1 MEYLAACF
9 FMGFGVAIDVMVA
22 TLASYREFG
31 SRKDAWIWASRNALT
46 HTVFPVLGIAAAY
59 GLEAAFPVLKM
70 VIGII
75 AFVLVVKF
83 LGEEIAGCAGYGSE
97 DEEEPKGMGWAA
109 VIAVSVDALMS
120 GPAKAAQA
128 EGWDLN
134 ALLWSFPIV
143 GLVVGLHAFTA
154 AEVAAFLKRRSE
166 RGTDVSPQNLARVE
180 IGGLFIETAVI
191 GYFGWL
197 ALDHGIGMNL
207 PWYAVAGVSL
217 AVTITTFTAL
227 GRRMWINNTTEN
239 TAPEEDREAA
249 AG

>member
-1 MEYLAACF
+1 
-9 FMGFGVAIDVMVA
+9 MGFGVAIDVMVA

-46 HTVFPVLGIAAAY
+46 HTLFPVLGIAAAY

-75 AFVLVVKF
+75 AFLLVLKF
-83 LGEEIAGCAGYGSE
+83 LGEEIMGCAGLSSE

-128 EGWDLN
+128 EGWELN

-166 RGTDVSPQNLARVE
+166 RGTDVSPQNIARVE

-197 ALDHGIGMNL
+197 ALDHGLGINL

-217 AVTITTFTAL
+217 AVTITMFAAL
-227 GRRMWINNTTEN
+227 GQRMWIHNTEKD
-239 TAPEEDREAA
+239 AAHSDEDREAA